1 MPDKA
6 ASSSFALTAIIVLA
20 AIVVRSTFLMV
31 QTRTHVMGFIIVAA
45 CCKLVIRPR
54 LHQRPNLEWFAI
66 NVAFAVAAIL
76 MTRWHIEGLCPG
88 RHQAKCVPRL

>member
-6 ASSSFALTAIIVLA
+6 TLSSFALTATIVLA
-20 AIVVRSTFLMV
+20 AIVLRSTFLLV
-31 QTRTHVMGFIIVAA
+31 QTRTHIIGFIIVAA
-45 CCKLVIRPR
+45 CCELVIRPR
-54 LHQRPNLEWFAI
+54 LHQRPSLAWFGI

-88 RHQAKCVPRL
+88 LHQAKCVPRL